1 MSAVA
6 KMRQAGFVLSVSNT
20 GGLLIEPASKLTTEQ
35 RTFLKEH
42 RDELLAEIRQAQE
55 QAANDAKPTHI
66 YVCCGD
72 CLHSVLPP
80 DTEAVCGW
88 RMCSLDVEG
97 GGGFGRAD
105 RRCTSFVGNPAIE
118 PEALEERA
126 AILQYDGGL
135 TRLESDRAVE
145 LMKEGWALWNA
156 VARAKSDLQP
166 QVTIA
171 TPLPTVEAVT
181 TALPTRTVIAV
192 PPPPP
197 IDLEAIHI
205 VWTIHYADG
214 THGTVRDNEGGM
226 NYTDAIQYA
235 TTHMTGVIGV
245 SHN

>member
-1 MSAVA
+1 MDALA
-6 KMRQAGFVLSVSNT
+6 KMVKAGFTVSAD
-20 GGLLIEPASKLTTEQ
+20 GDKLKVKPLSKLTEQ
-35 RTFLKEH
+35 QRAFLKEH
-42 RDELLAEIRQAQE
+42 RNELLKELRGDDQPA
-55 QAANDAKPTHI
+55 AANDAKHTHI

-72 CLHSVLPP
+72 CRHSVLPP

-88 RMCSLDVEG
+88 RMCGLDVEG

-105 RRCTSFVGNPAIE
+105 RRCTSFVGNPAME

-135 TRLESDRAVE
+135 TRQESDRAVE

-156 VARAKSDLQP
+156 VARAQSDFRAP
-166 QVTIA
+166 VTIVVPPSTA
-171 TPLPTVEAVT
+171 ESVT
-181 TALPTRTVIAV
+181 TALPTRGMAS
-192 PPPPP
+192 PPSPPV
-197 IDLEAIHI
+197 DMEAIYV

-214 THGTVRDNEGGM
+214 TRGTVRDNEGGM
-226 NYTDAIQYA
+226 NYTDALQYA